1 MSSFELY
8 AVDRDSLDS
17 TKVHGTFTEIQ
28 AKDAA
33 KNYATANNLKITRGV
48 QLVTNYSGTTSADEY
63 RYTFMVTPKVS
74 SVSKTSSVSK
84 AKSVARGKRR
94 TVGKKSAKKR
104 SVRRLR

>member
-48 QLVTNYSGTTSADEY
+48 QLMRNFSMQTAPDDF
-63 RYTFMVTPKVS
+63 RYTFLVTPKAS

-84 AKSVARGKRR
+84 AKSVARGKR